1 MHTLILSLPD
11 AAATEAAGRALVPVL
26 LPGMVVALSGDLGA
40 GKTTLVRG
48 VLRGFDIGGPV
59 KSPTYTLV
67 EPYTVSSLY
76 LYHFD
81 FYRLHDPQEWE
92 AAGFREY
99 FRNDAICLIEWP
111 ERAGD
116 LLPAVDLRVVLE
128 VTDAGRRCSVTAQ
141 SERAEPCL
149 SALAPFVP
157 VPP

>member
-1 MHTLILSLPD
+1 MHTLLLNLSD
-11 AAATEAAGRALVPVL
+11 AAATEAVGRALAPAL
-26 LPGMVVALSGDLGA
+26 RPGMIVTLSGDLGS

-81 FYRLHDPQEWE
+81 FYRLHEPQEWE

-116 LLPAVDLRVVLE
+116 LLPAGDLRIVLE
-128 VTDAGRRCSVTAQ
+128 VIDAGRRCSVTAQ
-141 SERAEPCL
+141 GERADPCL
-149 SALAPFVP
+149 AALAPFAP
-157 VPP
+157 ALR

>member
-1 MHTLILSLPD
+1 
-11 AAATEAAGRALVPVL
+11 
-26 LPGMVVALSGDLGA
+26 MVVTLSGDLGA

-67 EPYTVSSLY
+67 EPYTISSLY

-81 FYRLHDPQEWE
+81 FYRLREPEEWE

-99 FRNDAICLIEWP
+99 FRNDAICLVEWP

-116 LLPAVDLRVVLE
+116 SLPAADLQIVLE
-128 VTDAGRRCSVTAQ
+128 VNDVGRRCAVTAQ
-141 SERAEPCL
+141 SARAEPCL
-149 SALAPFVP
+149 AALARLAPAP
-157 VPP
+157 R